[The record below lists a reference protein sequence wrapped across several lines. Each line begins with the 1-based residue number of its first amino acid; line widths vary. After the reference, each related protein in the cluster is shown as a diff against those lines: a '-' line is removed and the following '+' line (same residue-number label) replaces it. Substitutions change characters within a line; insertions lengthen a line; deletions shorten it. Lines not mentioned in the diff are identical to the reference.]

1 MTNIAYSILVSIG
14 LVALCMGAIAY
25 VKMYEPPRFTAGW
38 VRGLIVFPTLNFV
51 LTLLMI
57 LKRIYIIFNSE
68 IDRPTI
74 NRKTA

>member
-1 MTNIAYSILVSIG
+1 
-14 LVALCMGAIAY
+14 
-25 VKMYEPPRFTAGW
+25 MYEPPRVTAGW

-57 LKRIYIIFNSE
+57 LKRIYIILNSE